1 MRRDNDLG
9 KAHTKFI
16 PPVKV
21 LSDKK
26 TPWTVPKYISVMIK
40 FAFESKNILIIHIIA
55 VYLKEYYMNIETQKI
70 SRRPKKK
77 TKSFP
82 TCDTRIY
89 IYEALYYLYLFM
101 NAL

>member
-1 MRRDNDLG
+1 MRSDNDLG

-77 TKSFP
+77 SNHFLLVIRAYIFMKHCT
-82 TCDTRIY
+82 TY
-89 IYEALYYLYLFM
+89 IYL
-101 NAL
+101 